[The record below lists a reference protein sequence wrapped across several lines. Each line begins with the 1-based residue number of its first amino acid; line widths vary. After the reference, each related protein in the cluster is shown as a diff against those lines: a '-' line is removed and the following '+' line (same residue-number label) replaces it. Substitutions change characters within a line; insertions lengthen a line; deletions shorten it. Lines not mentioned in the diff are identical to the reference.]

1 MSKLPPPY
9 RSSNAM
15 VRALLGDFAAA
26 PRNAMREYREGPAD
40 ASPGPTNFLAAF
52 RMPVPES
59 SLGLLGAFVRSPY
72 PPQTPFDCR
81 LREAA
86 WIKTAGH
93 VDAPDCYDEEN
104 EWLDRNAKTGEPGA
118 WEAAHYVDGALGGPD
133 TAGNVR
139 ALNTFR
145 NRSDGGIL
153 GNWMKRYRDGK

>member
-15 VRALLGDFAAA
+15 VRALLGDFAA
-26 PRNAMREYREGPAD
+26 PPGNAMREYRDSSAD
-40 ASPGPTNFLAAF
+40 VSPWPINFLTAF
-52 RMPVPES
+52 RTPVAES
-59 SLGLLGAFVRSPY
+59 GLGLLGAFVRSPY
-72 PPQTPFDCR
+72 PPQPSFDCP

-93 VDAPDCYDEEN
+93 VDAPNCYDEEN

-118 WEAAHYVDGALGGPD
+118 WEAAHYHDGALGGPD
-133 TAGNVR
+133 TPDNVR

-153 GNWMKRYRDGK
+153 GNLMKRYRDGK